1 MVYCKYVIIEQVQ
14 HKLLESPVKVYNFVV
29 EDFYTYYVGEESVLV
44 HNKCLVGLKKM
55 LQEGPAHGD

>member
-1 MVYCKYVIIEQVQ
+1 M
-14 HKLLESPVKVYNFVV
+14 LESPVKVYNFVV